1 MAPRRKE
8 GVQEILNHIC
18 SRQHSKEKMHME
30 TDHVHFPGS
39 AVVGNLP
46 SKAGGAGSIPGGGAK
61 IPRASWPKK

>member
-1 MAPRRKE
+1 MDMGLIMDALSWE
-8 GVQEILNHIC
+8 DGEC

-46 SKAGGAGSIPGGGAK
+46 SNAGGAGSIPGGGAK